1 MPGTSPFA
9 DDWRDCLRAHYT
21 HVVRAQDTNT
31 IDSLTTVLHQVGF
44 SKDEISDMFVRAT
57 MHVDDV
63 GKDFVP
69 DEEFLVAVSEAISD
83 LTAEPPPEALVI
95 AAEEAALEI
104 ENQPEEPVIEASVD
118 GEEPP
123 PEDVVEHDPDGP
135 QQMSLF

>member
-21 HVVRAQDTNT
+21 YVVRAQDSNT

-44 SKDEISDMFVRAT
+44 SKDEIGEMFVRAT
-57 MHVDDV
+57 MHVDNV

-104 ENQPEEPVIEASVD
+104 ENQPEEPVIEASVE

-123 PEDVVEHDPDGP
+123 PEEVVEHDPDGP

>member
-1 MPGTSPFA
+1 MPSSSPFA
-9 DDWRDCLRAHYT
+9 DDWRDCLRSHYT

-44 SKDEISDMFVRAT
+44 SKDELSEMFIRAT

-63 GKDFVP
+63 GEDFVP
-69 DEEFLVAVSEAISD
+69 DEQFLVAVSEAISD
-83 LTAEPPPEALVI
+83 LTAEPSPEALVI

-104 ENQPEEPVIEASVD
+104 ENQPEDAPLEGASEAEAETPTD
-118 GEEPP
+118 EPP
-123 PEDVVEHDPDGP
+123 HDPDGP

>member
-1 MPGTSPFA
+1 MPSSPFSE
-9 DDWRDCLRAHYT
+9 DWRDCLRSHYT
-21 HVVRAQDTNT
+21 YVVRANDTNT

-44 SKDEISDMFVRAT
+44 SKDELGEMFVRAT

-63 GKDFVP
+63 GEDFVP
-69 DEEFLVAVSEAISD
+69 PEEFLVAVTEAISD

-95 AAEEAALEI
+95 AAEEASLEI
-104 ENQPEEPVIEASVD
+104 ENQPEEPVMEAAVE

-123 PEDVVEHDPDGP
+123 PEETVEIDPDGP